1 MADDNGDKDLEIKE
15 LQGDLEDAY
24 ARIDELEEL
33 SGFAQMQAEM
43 DSLKKERD
51 RLKVDLETRDDEN
64 GQISMELQ
72 MMRANFLPA
81 QEKLKEAES
90 KLGRASHEN
99 QMLHLQVKRL
109 EDELSK

>member
-15 LQGDLEDAY
+15 LKEDLEDLY

-64 GQISMELQ
+64 GQ
-72 MMRANFLPA
+72 A

-99 QMLHLQVKRL
+99 QMLHSQVKRL